1 MKKGLPPGLTLLLL
15 LALAC
20 AAAAAPAG
28 ARVNAGAQKG
38 DGNGAHRADAPRS
51 VRSVTIPVTLRLRE
65 ERAASEE
72 LRTLNFVVTEDGERQ
87 EILSTR
93 SAADRA
99 PLALT
104 LLIQDDLISAIGLE
118 ISGLANFIRRLP
130 QGSLVQVG
138 YLRAGSLQLRQKFT
152 TDLERAAKSLRVPIG
167 SASAAPY
174 NPYVQIYDSLKRYG
188 GVPLGTRRAL
198 LVVSDGLDLSR
209 GFDSSSPSQS
219 TDLERAID
227 EAQRRSVAIY
237 GIYAPT
243 VGSGGNTA
251 LVNNAQGSLSRLTEE
266 TGGKAFFQGSGAP
279 VSFDPFLR
287 QLSDRLSRQ
296 FALTYLSTH
305 ADKGFHRIKIEAPD
319 ADAEINHPTG
329 YRRK

>member
-1 MKKGLPPGLTLLLL
+1 MKKVLPLELTLLLL
-15 LALAC
+15 FALAC
-20 AAAAAPAG
+20 AAYPHAG
-28 ARVNAGAQKG
+28 ARVQRG
-38 DGNGAHRADAPRS
+38 DGNGARRPDIPRN

-65 ERAASEE
+65 ERASSEE
-72 LRTLNFVVTEDGERQ
+72 LRTVNFIVTEDGERQ

-99 PLALT
+99 PLAFT
-104 LLIQDDLISAIGLE
+104 LLIQDDLVSSVGLE
-118 ISGLANFIRRLP
+118 ISGLADFIRRLP
-130 QGSLVQVG
+130 QGTLVQVG
-138 YLRAGSLQLRQKFT
+138 YLRAGSFQLRQRFT
-152 TDLERAAKSLRVPIG
+152 TDLERAARALRIPVG

-188 GVPLGTRRAL
+188 GVPLGTRRAV
-198 LVVSDGLDLSR
+198 LVISDGLDLSR
-209 GFDSSSPSQS
+209 GFGSSSPTQS
-219 TDLERAID
+219 IDLDRAIG

-243 VGSGGNTA
+243 VSSSSNTA
-251 LVNNAQGSLSRLTEE
+251 LVSNAQGSLARLADE

-305 ADKGFHRIKIEAPD
+305 ADKGFHRIRIQAPE
-319 ADAEINHPTG
+319 ADAEISHPSG
-329 YRRK
+329 YTRK